1 MFYLL
6 QAIENKGKK
15 ATLSAI
21 SAFMLMASWG
31 MPAQAQDSNQA
42 ALEPQVILDEPG
54 QAELAR
60 VLDPGELE
68 DLVGPIALYPDD
80 LVAIVLPAATYPL
93 QIVEAARFLDNLTHD
108 ATLEADEDWDDSVVA
123 LLNYPEVVQLL
134 NDDLDWTWRLG
145 NAVLT
150 QQDDVVKAIG
160 HFRDR
165 AYAAGNLK
173 TDEKQNV
180 VVDEG
185 VIEITPTD
193 PEVIYVPY
201 YEPAR
206 VVVVQSRPAYY
217 YYPYAY
223 PLYYYPYPAGYAFS
237 SGFFW
242 GVATAYTIGWH
253 SHYLHVHYPY
263 YYSHPYYNYPYY
275 RSHYVR
281 YYPPYRGP
289 GYRRPYGHAYNQHDR
304 YSGGDR
310 WQASNHSGSRPVR
323 WSGAGT
329 QNSRASVITNGAR
342 NGQTGTANVNR
353 NRSGE
358 QISASYRNALAQDSS
373 LRRITDNSGVANSF
387 AQGTSTRGTGWK
399 DRTVNTGSNRAN
411 TAGRDGASANTNA
424 VRPDSHDARTWRPS
438 AKQPVTRSAVAANP
452 TADSNANGR
461 SGGQRSNQ
469 IMQQVR
475 SGLEGDTRQRLARVG
490 TTSQGA
496 GRAGDVS
503 GSGNRTTNALSNTSG
518 SRNRP
523 VTAQGNARP
532 RPDQGGRDNTRPVAS
547 NESRSQARPVQ
558 VPEQRE
564 AVRSAPS
571 RPEPKASPPPAPA
584 KAPEASSRP
593 QRQSQ
598 GGSQRTGNAKPRGRP
613 H

>member
-1 MFYLL
+1 MFSSI
-6 QAIENKGKK
+6 QAIENKSKK
-15 ATLSAI
+15 VAI
-21 SAFMLMASWG
+21 SAVSALLLMASWSI
-31 MPAQAQDSNQA
+31 PSIAQDATQAQV
-42 ALEPQVILDEPG
+42 EPQVILEDPG

-60 VLDPGELE
+60 ELDPAELE

-93 QIVEAARFLDNLTHD
+93 QIVEAARFLDDLERD
-108 ATLEADEDWDDSVVA
+108 ATLKPDEDWDDSVVA
-123 LLNYPEVVQLL
+123 LLNYPEVVRLL

-150 QQDDVVKAIG
+150 QQDDVVQAIG

-180 VVDEG
+180 LVEEG

-223 PLYYYPYPAGYAFS
+223 PFYYYPYPAAYSFS

-242 GVATAYTIGWH
+242 GVATAYTIGWY
-253 SHYLHVHYPY
+253 SHCLNVHYPY

-281 YYPPYRGP
+281 YYPPHGGP
-289 GYRRPYGHAYNQHDR
+289 GRARPYASGYNQRDR

-310 WQASNHSGSRPVR
+310 WQASNHSAARPVR
-323 WSGAGT
+323 WSGASA
-329 QNSRASVITNGAR
+329 QNGRDRVANNGRVVA
-342 NGQTGTANVNR
+342 ANNIR
-353 NRSGE
+353 SRSGE

-373 LRRITDNSGVANSF
+373 LRRITDNSGVANRFS
-387 AQGTSTRGTGWK
+387 QGASTRGADWK
-399 DRTVNTGSNRAN
+399 ERTVSTNSNRAN
-411 TAGRDGASANTNA
+411 TTGRAGSTAGANTNA
-424 VRPDSHDARTWRPS
+424 SRPDSHDARNWRAP
-438 AKQPVTRSAVAANP
+438 AKQPVARSIADASPAAN
-452 TADSNANGR
+452 SNANSR
-461 SGGQRSNQ
+461 SANQRSSQ
-469 IMQQVR
+469 ITAQVR
-475 SGLEGDTRQRLARVG
+475 NSLEGDTRQRLARESG
-490 TTSQGA
+490 TNQGTRSVTA
-496 GRAGDVS
+496 
-503 GSGNRTTNALSNTSG
+503 SGNRTAPAQRNASG
-518 SRNRP
+518 TRNRT
-523 VTAQGNARP
+523 VTAQGNATP
-532 RPDQGGRDNTRPVAS
+532 AQGQVGRNNSRPVAS
-547 NESRSQARPVQ
+547 SENRSQARPVQ
-558 VPEQRE
+558 VPVQRE
-564 AVRSAPS
+564 AARSAPS
-571 RPEPKASPPPAPA
+571 RPQPKASPAPAPA
-584 KAPEASSRP
+584 KAPQASGGS

-598 GGSQRTGNAKPRGRP
+598 GSSQRSSQRSGNAKPRARP

>member
-1 MFYLL
+1 MFIMI
-6 QAIENKGKK
+6 QAIENKSKK
-15 ATLSAI
+15 VIISALSA
-21 SAFMLMASWG
+21 LLVMASWSV
-31 MPAQAQDSNQA
+31 PVLAQDATQAQ
-42 ALEPQVILDEPG
+42 LEPQVVLEDPG

-60 VLDPGELE
+60 ELDPGELE

-93 QIVEAARFLDNLTHD
+93 QIVEAARFLDDLELD
-108 ATLEADEDWDDSVVA
+108 ATLKPDEDWDDSVVA
-123 LLNYPEVVQLL
+123 LLNYPEVVRML

-150 QQDDVVKAIG
+150 QQDDVVQAIG

-180 VVDEG
+180 LVEEG
-185 VIEITPTD
+185 VIEITPAD

-206 VVVVQSRPAYY
+206 VVVVQSTPAYY

-223 PLYYYPYPAGYAFS
+223 PLYYYPYPAAYSFS

-242 GVATAYTIGWH
+242 GVATAYTIGWY
-253 SHYLHVHYPY
+253 SHCLNVHYPY

-281 YYPPYRGP
+281 YYPPHRGP
-289 GYRRPYGHAYNQHDR
+289 AYPRPPHGQSYNSHDR

-310 WQASNHSGSRPVR
+310 WQAGNHAASRPVR
-323 WSGAGT
+323 WSGASP
-329 QNSRASVITNGAR
+329 QNSRGSVASNGRVVA
-342 NGQTGTANVNR
+342 ANTNR

-358 QISASYRNALAQDSS
+358 QISASYRNAFAQDSS
-373 LRRITDNSGVANSF
+373 LRRITNSSGVANSF
-387 AQGTSTRGTGWK
+387 SQGASTRGAGWK
-399 DRTVNTGSNRAN
+399 ERTVSSDPNRASS
-411 TAGRDGASANTNA
+411 TVRAGSSASANTNA
-424 VRPDSHDARTWRPS
+424 SRPDSHDARNWRAPT
-438 AKQPVTRSAVAANP
+438 KQPVARSTADTNTAANSNASSRSA
-452 TADSNANGR
+452 S
-461 SGGQRSNQ
+461 QRSSQ
-469 IMQQVR
+469 ITQQVR
-475 SGLEGDTRQRLARVG
+475 SSLEGDTRQRLARAG
-490 TTSQGA
+490 GGNQGA
-496 GRAGDVS
+496 SNVS
-503 GSGNRTTNALSNTSG
+503 ASGNRTA
-518 SRNRP
+518 
-523 VTAQGNARP
+523 TAQGNTSSTRNRTVAA
-532 RPDQGGRDNTRPVAS
+532 QGNRQPPAVQSGRNNTRPVVS
-547 NESRSQARPVQ
+547 NESRSQTRPVQ
-558 VPEQRE
+558 VPVQRE

-598 GGSQRTGNAKPRGRP
+598 GSSQRSGNSKPRGRP